1 MPTSYRPPRENPLN
15 DPSQAA
21 QLLAAC
27 PDPLVLADGRGMIQY
42 ANGAAAQMAGYDY
55 QELLGLNLARLV
67 PREMRRWLKQT
78 AEQVDQL
85 NKVSDR
91 SGKIQRQDG
100 TVLPVEVSVS
110 KVDADQGPVYM
121 IIARETSDR
130 VDLTQEALHAERLR
144 ALGEIA
150 SGVAHDF
157 RNTLAAILG
166 RAQLLLMKC
175 SDPEMHDA
183 LQTIEKAALDGGE
196 TVKRIMRYGA
206 REGHDDELVP
216 IDLNELLTEV
226 IDATRYRWSD
236 EPQREGKCIE
246 LEKRLT
252 PLPRIEGS
260 PGELRQFFSNL
271 IGNACDAMP
280 DGGKITV
287 TTQSSPTTVTVTI
300 ADTGQ
305 GMPLEVQ
312 ERIFDSFFTTKG
324 RESLGLGLA
333 LGKKS
338 VQRHGGQITV
348 NSSAGEGSIF
358 TVTLPRTE
366 QVALLESETP
376 APPATDH
383 PAQVLVVDDEPML
396 CELLRES
403 IVNLGHEA
411 SVASC
416 GEEAFQLLNLNH
428 FDVVITDLGM
438 PGIPGSRVAQAAK
451 QASRQTYVI
460 LLTGWDDPLNPAQS
474 RYVDRVLTKPTS
486 VADLGAAIAS
496 GLTVVNAAV

>member
-1 MPTSYRPPRENPLN
+1 
-15 DPSQAA
+15 
-21 QLLAAC
+21 
-27 PDPLVLADGRGMIQY
+27 
-42 ANGAAAQMAGYDY
+42 
-55 QELLGLNLARLV
+55 
-67 PREMRRWLKQT
+67 
-78 AEQVDQL
+78 
-85 NKVSDR
+85 
-91 SGKIQRQDG
+91 
-100 TVLPVEVSVS
+100 
-110 KVDADQGPVYM
+110 
-121 IIARETSDR
+121 
-130 VDLTQEALHAERLR
+130 
-144 ALGEIA
+144 
-150 SGVAHDF
+150 
-157 RNTLAAILG
+157 
-166 RAQLLLMKC
+166 MKC
-175 SDPEMHDA
+175 TDPQMCTA

-206 REGHDDELVP
+206 REGRDDELVP

-226 IDATRYRWSD
+226 IEATRYRWSD
-236 EPQREGKCIE
+236 EPQRDGKCIE

-252 PLPRIEGS
+252 PLPRIEGN

-305 GMPLEVQ
+305 GMPPEVQ

-348 NSSAGEGSIF
+348 NSSVGEGSIF
-358 TVTLPRTE
+358 TITLPRSE

-376 APPATDH
+376 APPPTDY

-416 GEEAFQLLNLNH
+416 GEEAFQMLNLRH
-428 FDVVITDLGM
+428 YDVVITDLGM

-451 QASRQTYVI
+451 QASPRTYVI
-460 LLTGWDDPLNPAQS
+460 LLTGWDDPLSPAQS
-474 RYVDRVLTKPTS
+474 RYVDRVLTKPAS

-496 GLTVVNAAV
+496 GLTTVKAAV